1 MSTSDA
7 NPPSLYAAREP
18 IFPRRIKGHFRTAKW
33 WIMAVTLGIYYIL
46 PWIRWDR
53 GPNLPDQA
61 VLLDLGNR
69 RFFFFMIEIWPHE
82 FYFVAGLLIMAGLG
96 LFLFTS
102 AAGRVWCG
110 YACPQTVWTDLFI
123 LVERWI
129 EGDRNARIR
138 LHRSKWTGEKIRK
151 RAVKWTVWFLIGL
164 ATGGAWI
171 FYFTDAPTLLR
182 DLLTFQAHPV
192 AWITMLILTMTTFLF
207 GGFMREQVCIYMCP
221 WPRIQAA
228 MMDEETI
235 TIAYRDWR
243 GEPRGKQ
250 SVAGNGDCI
259 DCMACVNV
267 CPMGIDI
274 RDGQQLACITC
285 GLCIDACDEVMTRI
299 GKPQGLIGYLA
310 LTDETR
316 ERKGEPPIP
325 TWRHVLRPRTV
336 LYTTLWAG
344 VGIALV
350 VALFLRSPLD
360 VNVTPV
366 RNPTFVMLSDGTI
379 RNTYEIRLR
388 NMEGQARWF
397 SFAVDGVSPL
407 ALSVEGGQNA
417 RIEVAANETA
427 HVRLYVTAAPGT
439 AAATTPRSEI
449 RLWIEGAPVPG
460 IKDTTDRVAKD
471 TVFNGKGS

>member
-1 MSTSDA
+1 MSLPDA
-7 NPPSLYAAREP
+7 SQPGLYAAREP
-18 IFPRRIKGHFRTAKW
+18 VFPKKVSGPFRTAKW
-33 WIMAVTLGIYYIL
+33 WIMVLTLGIYYIT

-53 GPNLPDQA
+53 GPALPDQA
-61 VLLDLGNR
+61 VLVDIAGR

-102 AAGRVWCG
+102 AMGRVWCG

-138 LHRSKWTGEKIRK
+138 LQRSRWTGEKIRK
-151 RAVKWTVWFLIGL
+151 RALKWTVWLGIGL

-171 FYFTDAPTLLR
+171 FYFTDAPGLLR
-182 DLLTFQAHPV
+182 DLFALEAHPV
-192 AWITMLILTMTTFLF
+192 AWVTMLILTLTTFVF
-207 GGFMREQVCIYMCP
+207 GGFMREQICIYACP

-243 GEPRGKQ
+243 GEPRGK
-250 SVAGNGDCI
+250 AGAEGTGDCI
-259 DCMACVNV
+259 DCKACVNV

-285 GLCIDACDEVMTRI
+285 GLCIDACDDIMGKI
-299 GKPQGLIGYLA
+299 GKPRGLIDYLA

-316 ERKGEPPIP
+316 EREGKAPIP
-325 TWRHVLRPRTV
+325 AWRHVLRPRTL
-336 LYTTLWAG
+336 LYTALWAG

-350 VALFLRSPLD
+350 VALFLRSDID
-360 VNVTPV
+360 VSVTPV
-366 RNPTFVMLSDGTI
+366 RNPTYVTLSDGTI
-379 RNTYEIRLR
+379 RNTYDIRLR
-388 NMEGQARWF
+388 NMEGEPRRFTF
-397 SFAVDGVSPL
+397 SVGEPGYGL
-407 ALSVEGGQNA
+407 AIEGADLPEVE
-417 RIEVAANETA
+417 VPANETA
-427 HVRLYVTAAPGT
+427 HIRLYLS
-439 AAATTPRSEI
+439 AAAGSALARATRSDLT
-449 RLWIEGAPVPG
+449 LWIEGAA
-460 IKDTTDRVAKD
+460 TTAGPAGGSRVSKD
-471 TVFNGKGS
+471 TVFNGKGG